1 MVQVPPAIKR
11 AVETLVADA
20 KILNELMGWKVGGS
34 KALPRSPGRDR
45 HACLTNQRSSGMK
58 VKRDQKDDRQ
68 WKADQPNQGV
78 PYKSH
83 RDLSWK
89 SNHPLPV
96 SFRFPSSPCVSAG
109 PASCAAVPRARA
121 VSPTSGF
128 IGWPVTTTASI
139 VLARCHASRTVAT
152 VVLFA

>member
-11 AVETLVADA
+11 AAETLVV
-20 KILNELMGWKVGGS
+20 KILNELMGSKVSGS
-34 KALPRSPGRDR
+34 KALPRSPGRGQ

-96 SFRFPSSPCVSAG
+96 SFRFPNNACVLAG
-109 PASCAAVPRARA
+109 PAPCAALPRARGA
-121 VSPTSGF
+121 SSVSGF
-128 IGWPVTTTASI
+128 IEWPETITASI
-139 VLARCHASRTVAT
+139 VLARCHASRTIAT